1 MSPMNE
7 TQARQKMRAVAPGD
21 RPAGLAQAAIGE
33 AHRRDRRTKLTA
45 AVAAAAVLAAGL
57 GTTWWLMNPSTRD
70 AYPSPL
76 HTPTATPTPTPT
88 ETSATPTATPTP
100 TATSTPTAAT
110 SGTPT
115 TTRATPSRT
124 PSSAASPT
132 PRGSATPTGAGS
144 GPTRPADAG
153 SDKANVGTW
162 TGRPALFSDGR
173 AGTASLNALRM
184 CFGVDPSTS
193 TLGKR
198 EASRMSDWVS
208 ETAESSADRAAVVF
222 TTEAEAKAFY
232 AELRNNADICAHSI
246 VAGANASRQTTE
258 ITATKVS
265 GAAESFGVRSEYL
278 AMDGTAVDQ
287 SMGREVAVARNGR
300 SVSVA
305 AASIY
310 FLRPLSE
317 NDTSVHAEVTSE
329 AARLLKGLPS

>member
-7 TQARQKMRAVAPGD
+7 NQARQKMRAVAPGE
-21 RPAGLAQAAIGE
+21 RPAGLAQAAIAE

-45 AVAAAAVLAAGL
+45 AVAPVAVLAAGL
-57 GTTWWLMNPSTRD
+57 GTAWWLTNPSTRD
-70 AYPSPL
+70 AHPSPL
-76 HTPTATPTPTPT
+76 QTPSVTPTPSPTETSGSPTATPTQ
-88 ETSATPTATPTP
+88 TPTARPS
-100 TATSTPTAAT
+100 A

-115 TTRATPSRT
+115 TTKATPSRA
-124 PSSAASPT
+124 PSSASNPT
-132 PRGSATPTGAGS
+132 PRGSSTPTSAGTGAG
-144 GPTRPADAG
+144 RPADAG
-153 SDKANVGTW
+153 SNKANVGTW
-162 TGRPALFSDGR
+162 TGRPGLFSDGR

-232 AELRNNADICAHSI
+232 AELKNNADICAHSI